1 MSVTVIYFSL
11 NGLRSHS
18 FNSVKISAD
27 ISLEK
32 LQQLEECRTQS
43 ISIPSDELLSNDR
56 SKKQLKTSKESSNH
70 TNHQPISAIPGRLK
84 RKPIIDMKVLPCM
97 PEHKPL
103 ICSGNA
109 DDAQ

>member
-1 MSVTVIYFSL
+1 MSVTVVYFSL
-11 NGLRSHS
+11 NRLRSQTHLTVS
-18 FNSVKISAD
+18 NFVP
-27 ISLEK
+27 
-32 LQQLEECRTQS
+32 QQLEECRTQS